1 MTRKALDPKN
11 LKYGKRRKLL
21 PLAKD
26 SGYTCPPG
34 KEIKKALEAEIRGLP
49 ELKEKQ
55 YQALDLIVDFIAKD
69 REIEFWTISQKIQCD
84 PRTLDRW
91 IFDER
96 FRRAVE
102 MVMMSLSKANYLFSL
117 ATISVQNRKQPK
129 RWMAD
134 HLAKVHGYIKP
145 VDINVS
151 QQANI
156 ISVVNDDG
164 FIPFCRAES
173 TEAFPADR

>member
-1 MTRKALDPKN
+1 MRGFKMTRKTIDPKN
-11 LKYGKRRKLL
+11 SKQRKRRNLL

-26 SGYTCPPG
+26 SGYACPPG
-34 KEIKKALEAEIRGLP
+34 KEIKQALEAQIRGLP

-55 YQALDLIVDFIAKD
+55 YQALDLMVDFIAKD

-91 IFDER
+91 IFDEK

-145 VDINVS
+145 GDINVS

-156 ISVVNDDG
+156 TSVVNEDG
-164 FIPFCRAES
+164 TISFMRVE
-173 TEAFPADR
+173 DN